1 MKDDSDKRG
10 FAVVTVGMTE
20 RSVARVLALAGLL
33 SLGGAAS
40 ARAQPGS
47 QTFGY
52 TGGEQTL
59 VVPAGVASVH
69 VIAVGGRG
77 GEAFTGGGAGGAAA
91 EVEGDLSVTPGE
103 TLYVEVGG
111 SGQSELEGGGGGFNG
126 GGSGAPIPFGAGGGG
141 GATDVRTAPSAAGL
155 SPDPRLLVAG
165 GGGGGGGFGVVCLAA
180 GGAGGAA
187 GEVGEAGHCGDDGGH
202 PGTQTEGG
210 QPGVNG
216 CGPGGE
222 GRLGAGGA
230 GGGDGLFG
238 NFCADATGGGGGGGL
253 YGGGGGCGASQNAG
267 GGGGGG
273 SSLVPAGGRL
283 TKAGLAEQPR
293 VQITYTQTLPERPVV
308 TGVAPAA
315 GHQAG
320 GERVSIIGGGLAG
333 ATAVEFGST
342 PATSFTIGSASS
354 ITAIAPAGSAG
365 TVDVTVVNEG
375 GTSEVNADDR
385 YTYVAP
391 GHGPAITEVSP
402 RKGPAAGG
410 ASVTIAGTSF
420 VGVTAVDFGSVEAA
434 SYVVESPTSIS
445 AVSPPGTTGLVEVA
459 VTTPNGESG
468 ISTKDRYRFERPTV
482 TAVAPAS
489 GPRAGG
495 TAITVSGSGFAEG
508 AEQTRFRMGGEFAS
522 DVTCASTTECTM
534 LTPAGARAGAVRV
547 IAEVA
552 TSSSPSN
559 PPADRFAYE

>member
-1 MKDDSDKRG
+1 M
-10 FAVVTVGMTE
+10 
-20 RSVARVLALAGLL
+20 ALAVLL
-33 SLGGAAS
+33 LTIGAAR
-40 ARAQPGS
+40 AHAQPVN

-69 VIAVGGRG
+69 VSAVGGRG

-91 EVEGDLSVTPGE
+91 GVEGDLSVTPGE

-111 SGQSELEGGGGGFNG
+111 NGQSELEGGGGGFNG
-126 GGSGAPIPFGAGGGG
+126 GAGGGPIPFGAGGGG
-141 GATDVRTAPSAAGL
+141 GATDVRTASSAAGL

-165 GGGGGGGFGVVCLAA
+165 GGGGGGGFGVLCLAA

-187 GEVGEAGHCGDDGGH
+187 GEAGEDGHCGDDGGH

-216 CGPGGE
+216 CGPGEE

-238 NFCADATGGGGGGGL
+238 NFCAGSTGGGGGGGL

-273 SSLVPAGGRL
+273 SSLVPAGGSLR
-283 TKAGLAEQPR
+283 TAAPSEQPF
-293 VQITYTQTLPERPVV
+293 VQISYTQTLPERPVV
-308 TGVAPAA
+308 TGVTPSA
-315 GHQAG
+315 GHEAG
-320 GERVSIIGGGLAG
+320 GERVSIAGSNLAE

-342 PATSFTIGSASS
+342 PATSFTVGSASS

-365 TVDVTVVNEG
+365 TVDVTVINAG
-375 GTSEVNADDR
+375 GTSEVSADDR

-391 GHGPAITEVSP
+391 GHGPAITAVSP

-410 ASVTIAGTSF
+410 TSVTISGTSF
-420 VGVTAVDFGSVEAA
+420 DGVTAVDFGSVQAA
-434 SYVVESPTSIS
+434 SYVVNSPTSIT
-445 AVSPPGTTGLVEVA
+445 AVSPASTTGLVEVA

-468 ISTKDRYRFERPTV
+468 VSIKDRYRFGRPTV

-495 TAITVSGSGFAEG
+495 TAITVSGSGFIEG
-508 AEQTRFRMGGEFAS
+508 AERTRFRIGMEFARGVACS
-522 DVTCASTTECTM
+522 STSTCTM
-534 LTPAGARAGAVRV
+534 LTPASVRAGAFDVL
-547 IAEVA
+547 AKVA
-552 TSSSPSN
+552 TTSSAPN
-559 PPADRFAYE
+559 PPADQFRYE